1 VANHKDALKR
11 IKQNDKARMRNR
23 AYRTQMRNQLKAFRA
38 AVDAGDKPA
47 AQEALRLTTSVVQ
60 KLAAKGVIHKNQA
73 ARRVARLAHA
83 VKKMA

>member
-1 VANHKDALKR
+1 MANHKDALKR
-11 IKQNDKARMRNR
+11 IKQNEKARMRNR
-23 AYRTQMRNQLKAFRA
+23 AYRTRMRGQLKAFRA

-47 AQEALRLTTSVVQ
+47 AQEALRATTSVVQ
-60 KLAAKGVIHKNQA
+60 KLASKGVIHKNQA

>member
-23 AYRTQMRNQLKAFRA
+23 AYRTRMRNQLKAFHT
-38 AVDAGDKPA
+38 AVESGDKAA
-47 AQEALRLTTSVVQ
+47 AQEALRATTSVVQ
-60 KLAAKGVIHKNQA
+60 KLASKGVIHRNQA
-73 ARRVARLAHA
+73 SRRVARLAHA